1 MEILNN
7 HESNKIIAISFKDL
21 TAVAL
26 LYNYLANNKTS
37 LFTAN
42 ICNFYNYIEKCKYS
56 NQNTFYKF
64 VREDD
69 EPDNMLEKS
78 IGGDPL
84 QGIAEALNLEY
95 LMRYY
100 QMLPEE
106 VIDKTLTEDALRL
119 IRVDKKNLTLKN
131 TTVDYYD
138 SIKVYAM
145 GARDAIEKS
154 RKCLETYGYKNIRI
168 TSSFYLGMKDDH
180 LYRVSYRANKYFE
193 SLDEEKTKIKVLGKN
208 FKDIQ

>member
-7 HESNKIIAISFKDL
+7 HESNKIIAISIKDL
-21 TAVAL
+21 SAVAL

-37 LFTAN
+37 IFTTY

-84 QGIAEALNLEY
+84 QGITEALNLEY

-100 QMLPEE
+100 QILPEE
-106 VIDKTLTEDALRL
+106 VIDKTLTEEALRL
-119 IRVDKKNLTLKN
+119 IRVDRDKLTIKNFTRNSNGHINIYSMGQK
-131 TTVDYYD
+131 
-138 SIKVYAM
+138 SAIKS
-145 GARDAIEKS
+145 AI
-154 RKCLETYGYKNIRI
+154 KCLEAAGLKNIRI
-168 TSSFYLGMKDDH
+168 TNVFYQGMKDDH
-180 LYRVSYRANKYFE
+180 LYSVSYNAEKEFE
-193 SLDEEKTKIKVLGKN
+193 TLDSEKVKTKIYGVKN
-208 FKDIQ
+208 